1 MKHQRSKYLRN
12 TLTALMVSVGIL
24 SSCRSAIAQS
34 TNPPN
39 ILIIIADDL
48 GTDKIGAYGEG
59 DVDTRPNTPNIDALA
74 NSGILFKNAYSYS
87 TCSPTRASILTGR
100 QAFRTGIGKAVA
112 PDSDYTIRDYP
123 DEVPLP
129 KLFSLDNSGYS
140 TAHFG
145 KWHLSIK
152 DNDPDNHPTNV
163 GFDHSSGH
171 HENLSNENLSNY
183 YSFDKIVNG
192 ATESVSEYYAT
203 LDTLS
208 DAKSHINSTTDPW
221 LVWVAFH
228 APHEPFHE
236 PPLNMYTTEIT
247 DDSDTQLYR
256 SAVEAMDEAIGQLV
270 KDIPENTVIFFL
282 GDNGSPGKVTVA
294 PFESDKA
301 KGTLYEGGINIPFIV
316 AGSAVDSSQYGQ
328 TSDALVHVMDI
339 YATAAELAGV
349 DIDSNIPAGHVIDSV
364 SFVDV
369 LADASSLGDRRNLTA
384 EIFAPNGLRGYNG
397 LRDYTQQSRTIRNR
411 NFKLIQDVTNNTTE
425 FYRISNAPDGLD
437 GTNLCSCPDNNLCS
451 CPDNLSGQPL
461 KEYNRLLSNLE
472 DMNND

>member
-1 MKHQRSKYLRN
+1 
-12 TLTALMVSVGIL
+12 MVSAGIL

-87 TCSPTRASILTGR
+87 TCSPTQTSILTGR
-100 QAFRTGIGKAVA
+100 QAFRTGIGKVVA
-112 PDSDYTIRDYP
+112 PNSDYTIQDYP
-123 DEVPLP
+123 AEVPLP
-129 KLFSLDNSGYS
+129 KLFSLANSGYS

-171 HENLSNENLSNY
+171 HENLSDY

-192 ATESVSEYYAT
+192 ATESVSNYAT
-203 LDTLS
+203 RDTRS
-208 DAKSHINSTTDPW
+208 DAKSYINSTTDPW

-228 APHEPFHE
+228 APHSPYHE
-236 PPLNMYTTEIT
+236 PPANMYTTEIT
-247 DDSDTQLYR
+247 DSSDQTQLYR
-256 SAVEAMDEAIGQLV
+256 SAVEAMDKAIGQLV
-270 KDIPENTVIFFL
+270 KDISENTVIFFL
-282 GDNGSPGKVTVA
+282 GDNGSPGQVTVA
-294 PFESDKA
+294 PFDSGKA
-301 KGTLYEGGINIPFIV
+301 KNTLYEGGINIPFIV

-349 DIDSNIPAGHVIDSV
+349 DIDSGIPAGHVIDSV

-369 LADASSLGDRRNLTA
+369 LADASSLGARRNLTA
-384 EIFAPNGLRGYNG
+384 EIFAPNGLSG
-397 LRDYTQQSRTIRNR
+397 YTQQSRTIRNR

-437 GTNLCSCPDNNLCS
+437 GTDLCP

-461 KEYNRLLSNLE
+461 NVYNRLLSNLE